1 MSWGRP
7 REKPG
12 LLGAV
17 AEEPEWS
24 RRAPERSVTPWA
36 WAGGGAVVAKLQLAG
51 NRGWFPVWKGMGPA
65 EGSGGSAARHTPAFL
80 PPSPPFCWK
89 SKVIVNPGWGGLD
102 EGPKLEEVALGVGP
116 R

>member
-51 NRGWFPVWKGMGPA
+51 NRGWFPVWKGRGPQKGA
-65 EGSGGSAARHTPAFL
+65 GAAQPGTPLPFSLPLLPSAGKAR
-80 PPSPPFCWK
+80 
-89 SKVIVNPGWGGLD
+89 
-102 EGPKLEEVALGVGP
+102 
-116 R
+116 